1 MRRIRAFVAIPLSA
15 EVMKK
20 AAQVQRTLAES
31 LPGMNWVR
39 SEGMHLTLRFFASI
53 DEETLDRIGEVM
65 LSVGRLFPPFQI
77 EARGVGA
84 FPSAGRPRVIWLGL
98 RHDEPLRNLH
108 AALEEE
114 LEGIGIPAE
123 ERRFKPHLTLGR
135 ARRRLPPAQEVLKPY
150 QDFSGGTMPADRLI
164 LFESRLQPSGALH
177 LPLKTVALAGQ
188 V

>member
-15 EVMKK
+15 EVMDK
-20 AAQVQRTLAES
+20 AGQVQRKLAEV
-31 LPGMNWVR
+31 LPGMHWVR
-39 SEGMHLTLRFFASI
+39 PEGMHLTLRFFASI
-53 DEETLDRIGEVM
+53 DEETLDRMGEVM

-98 RHDEPLRNLH
+98 QDSEPLRNLH
-108 AALEEE
+108 AALEAE

-123 ERRFKPHLTLGR
+123 DRGFKPHLTLGR

-150 QDFSGGTMPADRLI
+150 HDFSGGMMPADKLI

-177 LPLKTVALAGQ
+177 LPLKTVTLAGK

>member
-15 EVMKK
+15 EVMQK

-31 LPGMNWVR
+31 LPGIRWVR

-53 DEETLDRIGEVM
+53 DEETLDKIGEVM
-65 LSVGRLFPPFQI
+65 LSVGLLIPPFRI

-98 RHDEPLRNLH
+98 RDSESLRNLH
-108 AALEEE
+108 AALEAGLKE
-114 LEGIGIPAE
+114 IGIPPE
-123 ERRFKPHLTLGR
+123 ERGFKPHLTLGR
-135 ARRRLPPAQEVLKPY
+135 ARRRLPPAQEVLTPY
-150 QDFSGGTMPADRLI
+150 QDFSGGTMPADRMV
-164 LFESRLQPSGALH
+164 LFESRLQPSGVLH

-188 V
+188 A